1 MAFYYSKKTSL
12 HFFFDGKGHYALRP
26 EYRHAPGASSKR
38 GTHQGTDQSF
48 RLEVEARSHDKLSL
62 FSELRILPQ
71 LNGNFMGTT
80 PHMPFT
86 GEEKAQNISHPGY
99 QSLEPHL
106 TQVYAQYATDSF
118 ILKAG
123 RRGRDWG
130 LGLFLDS
137 GKNPFSN
144 AMNVYDGVTFTS
156 ICRSYR
162 LLVLVLDLISYL
174 KSITLLIQGLKI
186 WYNIP

>member
-12 HFFFDGKGHYALRP
+12 HFFDGKGDYALRP

-86 GEEKAQNISHPGY
+86 GEEKAQKYFSPWVSKLRAPFNPGLC
-99 QSLEPHL
+99 SIRH
-106 TQVYAQYATDSF
+106 
-118 ILKAG
+118 
-123 RRGRDWG
+123 R
-130 LGLFLDS
+130 LFYS
-137 GKNPFSN
+137 
-144 AMNVYDGVTFTS
+144 
-156 ICRSYR
+156 
-162 LLVLVLDLISYL
+162 
-174 KSITLLIQGLKI
+174 
-186 WYNIP
+186 